1 MAQHGYSLMRGG
13 LVHRLMHAA
22 GVLRGHAHLSWWL
35 AAGLVAV
42 SLVPP
47 LVLTALDGTL
57 LPRSDGMAL
66 AGDYATLSRL
76 LLALPLLVL
85 AAPHADALLRNAL
98 RQLGHASLVPARRAA
113 HLEQLLQRVRRGRD
127 SPLPELLCLLIALAP
142 VVLAGTA
149 VNLLPGVAD
158 WRLHGGQ
165 LTAAGRWYEWVS
177 VPIFRLLGLL
187 WLWRFVLWTVLLC
200 GLPRVGLRLHAE
212 HPDGAGGLAF
222 LGLAQE
228 RFAILALGGGL
239 LLAGACVNQMVW
251 LGESLYAM
259 RHLLA
264 GYVIGVTALLIAPQL
279 VLMPT
284 LMRAKRHALFRFD
297 ALGNRAAAVFDRRW
311 QAAGTDDAA
320 ATAGTAEADTLLDHG
335 DASAYADF
343 SGVYQGLVRM
353 SAVPFTR
360 WNLLWIALHAALP
373 LCPLALMAMSVDE
386 LVKKLVGI
394 LA

>member
-1 MAQHGYSLMRGG
+1 MALYGYSLMRGG
-13 LVHRLMHAA
+13 LVHRLLHAA
-22 GVLRGHAHLSWWL
+22 GVLRGRAHLSWWL
-35 AAGLVAV
+35 ALAL
-42 SLVPP
+42 LLLCLLPP
-47 LVLTALDGTL
+47 LLLTAAAGTL
-57 LPRSDGMAL
+57 LPGGNGMAL
-66 AGDYATLSRL
+66 LGDYATLSRL
-76 LLALPLLVL
+76 LLVVPLLVL

-98 RQLGHASLVPARRAA
+98 RQLGHASLVPPRRSAR
-113 HLEQLLQRVRRGRD
+113 LERLLQRIRRGRD
-127 SPLPELLCLLIALAP
+127 SWLPELLCLLVALAP
-142 VVLAGTA
+142 FWLAGHA

-158 WRLHGGQ
+158 WRLHGDQ

-177 VPIFRLLGLL
+177 LPLSRLLGLL

-228 RFAILALGGGL
+228 RFAILALAGGL
-239 LLAGACVNQMVW
+239 LLAGACLNQMHW
-251 LGESLYAM
+251 LGQTLYSL

-264 GYVIGVTALLIAPQL
+264 GYVIGATALLVAPLL

-297 ALGNRAAAVFDRRW
+297 ALGNRAATVFDQRW
-311 QAAGTDDAA
+311 QAAGSVLAGDAD
-320 ATAGTAEADTLLDHG
+320 GSDSLLDHG

-343 SGVYQGLVRM
+343 SGVYQGLARM
-353 SAVPFTR
+353 SAVPFNR
-360 WNLLWIALHAALP
+360 WNLAWIAAHAALP
-373 LCPLALMAMSVDE
+373 LGPLALMAMSVDE